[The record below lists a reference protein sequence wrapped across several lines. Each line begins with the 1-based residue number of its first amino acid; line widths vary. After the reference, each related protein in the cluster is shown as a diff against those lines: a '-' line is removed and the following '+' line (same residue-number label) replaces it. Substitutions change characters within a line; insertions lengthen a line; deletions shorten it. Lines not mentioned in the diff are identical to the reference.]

1 MNNIVNEINQRLK
14 TILNDY
20 PKSKVKE
27 AMLYSLQAGGKRIRP
42 FIVLQVIRAYNQN
55 YHDYIDIACALE
67 MIHTYS
73 LIHDDLPGMDNDDL
87 RRGKPTCHKQFGEAT
102 AILAGDGL
110 LNEAVNIII
119 KTSLASDLKIALIS
133 CLYQASGISGMD
145 NDDLRRGKPTCHK
158 QFGEATAILA
168 GDGLLNEAVNI
179 IIKTSLA
186 SDLKIALI
194 SCLYQAS
201 GISGMIYGQELDIEN
216 ENKKLSIDK
225 LNTIHHYKTGKLLSC
240 AFQLGGL
247 IASPQ
252 DVKVLKEIGYKVG
265 LAFQIQDDILDVI
278 SDSKT
283 LGKPVGSDA
292 SNHKETYTTLIG
304 VEASQKE
311 VDKLFKEAIKLVYSL
326 SINHGLII
334 EIIEL
339 LWKRVS

>member
-1 MNNIVNEINQRLK
+1 MFNEMKSEINSFL
-14 TILNDY
+14 LNY
-20 PKSKVKE
+20 FKNKGTFNKVIYDS
-27 AMLYSLQAGGKRIRP
+27 ASYSLNIGGKRIRP
-42 FIVLQVIRAYNQN
+42 LLMLLTYNMYKN
-55 YHDYIDIACALE
+55 NWKDIIEFSAAIE

-73 LIHDDLPGMDNDDL
+73 LIHDDLPCMDNDDL

-119 KTSLASDLKIALIS
+119 KTSLA
-133 CLYQASGISGMD
+133 G
-145 NDDLRRGKPTCHK
+145 
-158 QFGEATAILA
+158 
-168 GDGLLNEAVNI
+168 
-179 IIKTSLA
+179 
-186 SDLKIALI
+186 DLKIALI

>member
-133 CLYQASGISGMD
+133 CLYQASGISGM
-145 NDDLRRGKPTCHK
+145 
-158 QFGEATAILA
+158 
-168 GDGLLNEAVNI
+168 
-179 IIKTSLA
+179 
-186 SDLKIALI
+186 
-194 SCLYQAS
+194 
-201 GISGMIYGQELDIEN
+201 IYGQELDIEN

-247 IASPQ
+247 IASSQ

-265 LAFQIQDDILDVI
+265 LAFQIQEDILDVI

-311 VDKLFKEAIKLVYSL
+311 VDKLFKEAIELVYSL

>member
-102 AILAGDGL
+102 AILAGD
-110 LNEAVNIII
+110 
-119 KTSLASDLKIALIS
+119 
-133 CLYQASGISGMD
+133 C
-145 NDDLRRGKPTCHK
+145 
-158 QFGEATAILA
+158 
-168 GDGLLNEAVNI
+168 LLNEAVNI

>member
-73 LIHDDLPGMDNDDL
+73 LIHDDLP
-87 RRGKPTCHKQFGEAT
+87 
-102 AILAGDGL
+102 
-110 LNEAVNIII
+110 
-119 KTSLASDLKIALIS
+119 
-133 CLYQASGISGMD
+133 GMD

-292 SNHKETYTTLIG
+292 SNRKETYTTLIG

-311 VDKLFKEAIKLVYSL
+311 VDKLFKEAIELVYSL

>member
-110 LNEAVNIII
+110 LNEALNII
-119 KTSLASDLKIALIS
+119 
-133 CLYQASGISGMD
+133 
-145 NDDLRRGKPTCHK
+145 
-158 QFGEATAILA
+158 
-168 GDGLLNEAVNI
+168 V
-179 IIKTSLA
+179 KTSLA

-311 VDKLFKEAIKLVYSL
+311 VDKLFKEAIELVYSL

>member
-119 KTSLASDLKIALIS
+119 KTSLASDLKI
-133 CLYQASGISGMD
+133 
-145 NDDLRRGKPTCHK
+145 T
-158 QFGEATAILA
+158 
-168 GDGLLNEAVNI
+168 
-179 IIKTSLA
+179 
-186 SDLKIALI
+186 LI

-247 IASPQ
+247 IANPQ

-311 VDKLFKEAIKLVYSL
+311 VDKLFKEAIGLVYSL

>member
-73 LIHDDLPGMDNDDL
+73 LIHDDLP
-87 RRGKPTCHKQFGEAT
+87 
-102 AILAGDGL
+102 
-110 LNEAVNIII
+110 
-119 KTSLASDLKIALIS
+119 
-133 CLYQASGISGMD
+133 GMD

-304 VEASQKE
+304 VEAAQKE
-311 VDKLFKEAIKLVYSL
+311 VDKLFKEAIELVYSL

>member
-1 MNNIVNEINQRLK
+1 MNNIANEINQRLK

-73 LIHDDLPGMDNDDL
+73 LIHDDLP
-87 RRGKPTCHKQFGEAT
+87 
-102 AILAGDGL
+102 
-110 LNEAVNIII
+110 
-119 KTSLASDLKIALIS
+119 
-133 CLYQASGISGMD
+133 GMD

>member
-1 MNNIVNEINQRLK
+1 MYVNNMNNIVNEINQRLK

-73 LIHDDLPGMDNDDL
+73 LIHDDLP
-87 RRGKPTCHKQFGEAT
+87 
-102 AILAGDGL
+102 
-110 LNEAVNIII
+110 
-119 KTSLASDLKIALIS
+119 
-133 CLYQASGISGMD
+133 GMD

>member
-110 LNEAVNIII
+110 LNEAVNII
-119 KTSLASDLKIALIS
+119 
-133 CLYQASGISGMD
+133 
-145 NDDLRRGKPTCHK
+145 
-158 QFGEATAILA
+158 
-168 GDGLLNEAVNI
+168 V
-179 IIKTSLA
+179 KTSLA

-311 VDKLFKEAIKLVYSL
+311 VDKLFKEAIELVYSL

>member
-110 LNEAVNIII
+110 LNEAVN
-119 KTSLASDLKIALIS
+119 
-133 CLYQASGISGMD
+133 
-145 NDDLRRGKPTCHK
+145 
-158 QFGEATAILA
+158 
-168 GDGLLNEAVNI
+168 V

-311 VDKLFKEAIKLVYSL
+311 VNKLFKEAIELVYSL

>member
-55 YHDYIDIACALE
+55 YHDHIDIACALE

-73 LIHDDLPGMDNDDL
+73 LIHDDLP
-87 RRGKPTCHKQFGEAT
+87 
-102 AILAGDGL
+102 
-110 LNEAVNIII
+110 
-119 KTSLASDLKIALIS
+119 
-133 CLYQASGISGMD
+133 GMD

>member
-133 CLYQASGISGMD
+133 CLYQASGM
-145 NDDLRRGKPTCHK
+145 
-158 QFGEATAILA
+158 
-168 GDGLLNEAVNI
+168 
-179 IIKTSLA
+179 
-186 SDLKIALI
+186 
-194 SCLYQAS
+194 
-201 GISGMIYGQELDIEN
+201 SGMIYGQELDIEN

>member
-73 LIHDDLPGMDNDDL
+73 LIHDDLP
-87 RRGKPTCHKQFGEAT
+87 
-102 AILAGDGL
+102 
-110 LNEAVNIII
+110 
-119 KTSLASDLKIALIS
+119 
-133 CLYQASGISGMD
+133 GMD

-311 VDKLFKEAIKLVYSL
+311 VDKLFKEAIELVYSL
-326 SINHGLII
+326 SINHSLII

>member
-20 PKSKVKE
+20 PKSRVKE

-119 KTSLASDLKIALIS
+119 KTSL
-133 CLYQASGISGMD
+133 
-145 NDDLRRGKPTCHK
+145 T
-158 QFGEATAILA
+158 
-168 GDGLLNEAVNI
+168 
-179 IIKTSLA
+179 

-216 ENKKLSIDK
+216 ENKKLSIDT

-265 LAFQIQDDILDVI
+265 FAFQIQDDILDVI

-311 VDKLFKEAIKLVYSL
+311 VDKLFKEAIELVYSL

>member
-55 YHDYIDIACALE
+55 YHDYMDIACALE

-133 CLYQASGISGMD
+133 CLYQASGISGM
-145 NDDLRRGKPTCHK
+145 
-158 QFGEATAILA
+158 
-168 GDGLLNEAVNI
+168 
-179 IIKTSLA
+179 
-186 SDLKIALI
+186 
-194 SCLYQAS
+194 
-201 GISGMIYGQELDIEN
+201 IYGQELDIEN
-216 ENKKLSIDK
+216 ENKKLSIDT

-311 VDKLFKEAIKLVYSL
+311 VDKLFKEAIELVYSL

>member
-1 MNNIVNEINQRLK
+1 MNNIVNEINQGLK

-55 YHDYIDIACALE
+55 YHEYIDIACALE

-119 KTSLASDLKIALIS
+119 KTSLASDLKIS
-133 CLYQASGISGMD
+133 
-145 NDDLRRGKPTCHK
+145 
-158 QFGEATAILA
+158 
-168 GDGLLNEAVNI
+168 
-179 IIKTSLA
+179 
-186 SDLKIALI
+186 LI

-216 ENKKLSIDK
+216 ENKKLSIDT

-311 VDKLFKEAIKLVYSL
+311 VDKLFKEAIELVYSL

>member
-1 MNNIVNEINQRLK
+1 MNNIINEINQRLK

-42 FIVLQVIRAYNQN
+42 FIVLQVIRAYDQN

-73 LIHDDLPGMDNDDL
+73 LIHDDLP
-87 RRGKPTCHKQFGEAT
+87 
-102 AILAGDGL
+102 
-110 LNEAVNIII
+110 
-119 KTSLASDLKIALIS
+119 
-133 CLYQASGISGMD
+133 GMD

-283 LGKPVGSDA
+283 LGKTVGSDA

-311 VDKLFKEAIKLVYSL
+311 VDKLFKEAIELVYSL

>member
-73 LIHDDLPGMDNDDL
+73 LIHDELPGMDNDDL
-87 RRGKPTCHKQFGEAT
+87 RRGKAT

-110 LNEAVNIII
+110 LNEAVNII
-119 KTSLASDLKIALIS
+119 
-133 CLYQASGISGMD
+133 
-145 NDDLRRGKPTCHK
+145 
-158 QFGEATAILA
+158 
-168 GDGLLNEAVNI
+168 V
-179 IIKTSLA
+179 KTSLA

-252 DVKVLKEIGYKVG
+252 DVKVG

-311 VDKLFKEAIKLVYSL
+311 VDKLFKEAIELVYSL

>member
-1 MNNIVNEINQRLK
+1 MNNIVNEINQRLN

-55 YHDYIDIACALE
+55 YHDYIDIACSLE

-73 LIHDDLPGMDNDDL
+73 LIHDDLP
-87 RRGKPTCHKQFGEAT
+87 
-102 AILAGDGL
+102 
-110 LNEAVNIII
+110 
-119 KTSLASDLKIALIS
+119 
-133 CLYQASGISGMD
+133 GMD

>member
-119 KTSLASDLKIALIS
+119 KTSLD
-133 CLYQASGISGMD
+133 
-145 NDDLRRGKPTCHK
+145 
-158 QFGEATAILA
+158 
-168 GDGLLNEAVNI
+168 
-179 IIKTSLA
+179 

-216 ENKKLSIDK
+216 ENKKLSIDM

-252 DVKVLKEIGYKVG
+252 DVNILKEIGYKVG

-278 SDSKT
+278 SDSET

-311 VDKLFKEAIKLVYSL
+311 VDKLFKEAIELVYSL

>member
-1 MNNIVNEINQRLK
+1 MFNEMKSEINSFL
-14 TILNDY
+14 LNY
-20 PKSKVKE
+20 FKNKGTFNKVIYDS
-27 AMLYSLQAGGKRIRP
+27 ASYSLNIGGKRIRP
-42 FIVLQVIRAYNQN
+42 LLMLLTYNMYKN
-55 YHDYIDIACALE
+55 NWKDIIEFSAAIE

-73 LIHDDLPGMDNDDL
+73 LIHDDLP
-87 RRGKPTCHKQFGEAT
+87 C
-102 AILAGDGL
+102 
-110 LNEAVNIII
+110 
-119 KTSLASDLKIALIS
+119 
-133 CLYQASGISGMD
+133 MD

>member
-55 YHDYIDIACALE
+55 YHDYMDIACALE

-110 LNEAVNIII
+110 LNEAVN
-119 KTSLASDLKIALIS
+119 
-133 CLYQASGISGMD
+133 
-145 NDDLRRGKPTCHK
+145 
-158 QFGEATAILA
+158 
-168 GDGLLNEAVNI
+168 V

-247 IASPQ
+247 IANPQ

-311 VDKLFKEAIKLVYSL
+311 VDKLFKEAIELVYSL

>member
-73 LIHDDLPGMDNDDL
+73 LIHDDLPG
-87 RRGKPTCHKQFGEAT
+87 
-102 AILAGDGL
+102 I
-110 LNEAVNIII
+110 
-119 KTSLASDLKIALIS
+119 
-133 CLYQASGISGMD
+133 D

>member
-20 PKSKVKE
+20 PTSKVTE

-73 LIHDDLPGMDNDDL
+73 LIHDDLP
-87 RRGKPTCHKQFGEAT
+87 
-102 AILAGDGL
+102 
-110 LNEAVNIII
+110 
-119 KTSLASDLKIALIS
+119 
-133 CLYQASGISGMD
+133 GMD

>member
-73 LIHDDLPGMDNDDL
+73 LIHDDLP
-87 RRGKPTCHKQFGEAT
+87 
-102 AILAGDGL
+102 
-110 LNEAVNIII
+110 
-119 KTSLASDLKIALIS
+119 
-133 CLYQASGISGMD
+133 GMD

-339 LWKRVS
+339 LWKRAS

>member
-110 LNEAVNIII
+110 L
-119 KTSLASDLKIALIS
+119 S
-133 CLYQASGISGMD
+133 
-145 NDDLRRGKPTCHK
+145 
-158 QFGEATAILA
+158 
-168 GDGLLNEAVNI
+168 EAVNI

-252 DVKVLKEIGYKVG
+252 DVKVLKGIGYKVG

-311 VDKLFKEAIKLVYSL
+311 VDKLFKEAIELVYSL

>member
-27 AMLYSLQAGGKRIRP
+27 AMLYCLQAGGKRIRP

-73 LIHDDLPGMDNDDL
+73 LIHDDLP
-87 RRGKPTCHKQFGEAT
+87 
-102 AILAGDGL
+102 
-110 LNEAVNIII
+110 
-119 KTSLASDLKIALIS
+119 
-133 CLYQASGISGMD
+133 GMD

-311 VDKLFKEAIKLVYSL
+311 VDKLFKEAIELVYSL

>member
-1 MNNIVNEINQRLK
+1 MEKLKTLMWVNNMNNIVNEINQRLK
-14 TILNDY
+14 MILNDY

-73 LIHDDLPGMDNDDL
+73 LIHDDLP
-87 RRGKPTCHKQFGEAT
+87 
-102 AILAGDGL
+102 
-110 LNEAVNIII
+110 
-119 KTSLASDLKIALIS
+119 
-133 CLYQASGISGMD
+133 GMD

>member
-42 FIVLQVIRAYNQN
+42 FIVLQVIRAYSQN
-55 YHDYIDIACALE
+55 YHDYMDIACALE

-110 LNEAVNIII
+110 LNEAVN
-119 KTSLASDLKIALIS
+119 
-133 CLYQASGISGMD
+133 
-145 NDDLRRGKPTCHK
+145 
-158 QFGEATAILA
+158 
-168 GDGLLNEAVNI
+168 V

-247 IASPQ
+247 IANPQ

-311 VDKLFKEAIKLVYSL
+311 VDKLFKEAIELVYSL

>member
-73 LIHDDLPGMDNDDL
+73 LIHDDLP
-87 RRGKPTCHKQFGEAT
+87 
-102 AILAGDGL
+102 
-110 LNEAVNIII
+110 
-119 KTSLASDLKIALIS
+119 
-133 CLYQASGISGMD
+133 GMD

-304 VEASQKE
+304 VEVSQKE

>member
-110 LNEAVNIII
+110 LNEAVNII
-119 KTSLASDLKIALIS
+119 
-133 CLYQASGISGMD
+133 M
-145 NDDLRRGKPTCHK
+145 
-158 QFGEATAILA
+158 
-168 GDGLLNEAVNI
+168 
-179 IIKTSLA
+179 KTSLA

-311 VDKLFKEAIKLVYSL
+311 VDKLFKEAIELVYSL